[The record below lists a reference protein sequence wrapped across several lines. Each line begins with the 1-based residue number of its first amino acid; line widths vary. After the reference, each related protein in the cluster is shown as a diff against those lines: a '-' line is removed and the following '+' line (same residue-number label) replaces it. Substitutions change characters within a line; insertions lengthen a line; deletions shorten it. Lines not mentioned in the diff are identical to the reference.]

1 MPGKVR
7 PQFKERRRRYYF
19 KEWRKHRGLTQQQLA
34 ERVDLSVS
42 SISQLETGEQGFSE
56 GTLEALAF
64 ALRCE
69 PGDLLSRNPKVEGD
83 VIDLMRLIER
93 KDAATVR
100 AILSGLP
107 DKSGT
112 EN

>member
-1 MPGKVR
+1 M
-7 PQFKERRRRYYF
+7 
-19 KEWRKHRGLTQQQLA
+19 TQQQLA
-34 ERVDLSVS
+34 ERVDMAVS
-42 SISQLETGEQGFSE
+42 SISQIENGEQGFSD
-56 GTLEALAF
+56 GTLEAIAF
-64 ALRCE
+64 ALMCE
-69 PGDLLSRNPKVEGD
+69 PGDLLSRNPQAEGD

-112 EN
+112 DN